1 MQTAKLDDEQ
11 LFENCLVRAT
21 IACRRIH
28 AAVTALQSVAPPKTT
43 AQVQA
48 WTLLQANLQ
57 SFTNLLTLIALNC
70 RGDEKALNILDA
82 QYRTLPGHRNN
93 WQANGIDT

>member
-1 MQTAKLDDEQ
+1 MQPIDHNDEQ

-28 AAVTALQSVAPPKTT
+28 GAVTALQEIAPPRTT

-57 SFTNLLTLIALNC
+57 SFTNLLTLIALDC
-70 RGDEKALNILDA
+70 RGDEKASNTLDA
-82 QYRTLPGHRNN
+82 QYRTFPGNVN
-93 WQANGIDT
+93 S